1 MFVIK
6 YKTLFLGLSTA
17 LVVAALA
24 AVMVFGLRL
33 GIDFT
38 GGSQLQVSY
47 SGNRPTMN
55 EIRQTLETSGFSDVS
70 VQPTGERAVIL
81 KTTAL
86 TEAQKDAVI
95 AALSSTEEVTQ
106 QSFTSIGPSVGAEL
120 KRKAIVSIAIV
131 LIAIILFVAY
141 AFRRV
146 SQPVSSWKYGLAVVI
161 ALAHDI
167 IIPLGVFAVMGYVSG
182 AQVDTLFVVA
192 LLTTLALSI
201 SDTIVVFDRIREH
214 LGTERTTGK
223 PFTQIVGESLRETF
237 ARSINT
243 SLMVLV
249 VIITLAIV
257 GPKSTQLF
265 ATILAIGVFVGTYS
279 SIFLASPVLVL
290 FAQSKKRDSTTLK
303 TQ

>member
-6 YKTLFLGLSTA
+6 YKNFFLTLSVA
-17 LVVAALA
+17 LVTLALG
-24 AVMVFGLRL
+24 AVIVFGLRL

-47 SGNRPTMN
+47 TTSRPN
-55 EIRQTLETSGFSDVS
+55 IAEIETALGTVGLGEAS
-70 VQPTGERAVIL
+70 VQPVGERGVIV
-81 KTTAL
+81 KTPTIS
-86 TEAQKDAVI
+86 ENEKNAVI
-95 AALSSTEEVTQ
+95 AALSSTQVVTQ
-106 QSFTSIGPSVGAEL
+106 ESFTTIGPSVGAEL
-120 KRKAIVSIAIV
+120 KRKAIVSIVVV

-146 SQPVSSWKYGLAVVI
+146 SQPVSSWRYGLAVVI

-167 IIPLGVFAVMGYVSG
+167 IIPLGAFAVIGHVSG

-214 LGTERTTGK
+214 LGTDQASGK

-249 VIITLAIV
+249 VIVTLAIV

-265 ATILAIGVFVGTYS
+265 ATVLAIGVFFGTYS
-279 SIFLASPVLVL
+279 SIFLASPLLVL
-290 FAQSKKRDSTTLK
+290 FERSQADSKK
-303 TQ
+303 

>member
-1 MFVIK
+1 MFIIK
-6 YKTLFLGLSTA
+6 YKKFFLTLSA
-17 LVVAALA
+17 VLVVLSLG
-24 AVMVFGLRL
+24 AVMIFGLRL

-38 GGSQLQVSY
+38 GGSQLQVAY
-47 SGNRPTMN
+47 STTRP
-55 EIRQTLETSGFSDVS
+55 EIVVIREALATVDLSDAS
-70 VQPTGERAVIL
+70 VQPVGERGVMI
-81 KTTAL
+81 KTAIL
-86 TEAQKDAVI
+86 TEDEKNAVI
-95 AALSSTEEVTQ
+95 AALSSTQAVTQ
-106 QSFTSIGPSVGAEL
+106 ESFTTIGPSVGAEL
-120 KRKAIVSIAIV
+120 KRKAIISIVIV
-131 LIAIILFVAY
+131 LIAIIFFVAY

-146 SQPVSSWKYGLAVVI
+146 SHPVSSWKYGLAVVI

-167 IIPLGVFAVMGYVSG
+167 AIPLGAFALIGHLYG

-214 LGTERTTGK
+214 LGTDKASGK

-249 VIITLAIV
+249 VIVTLAIV

-265 ATILAIGVFVGTYS
+265 ATVLAIGVFFGTYS
-279 SIFLASPVLVL
+279 SIFLASPILVL
-290 FAQSKKRDSTTLK
+290 FAQSKKRDSIMLK

>member
-6 YKTLFLGLSTA
+6 YKTFFLTLSAA
-17 LVVAALA
+17 LVALA
-24 AVMVFGLRL
+24 LGAVMVFGLRL

-38 GGSQLQVSY
+38 GGSQLQVAY
-47 SGNRPTMN
+47 TTTRPEMA
-55 EIRQTLETSGFSDVS
+55 EIRAVLDRAGLSDAG
-70 VQPTGERAVIL
+70 VQPVGERSVIL
-81 KTTAL
+81 KTTTITENEKNAL
-86 TEAQKDAVI
+86 IKV
-95 AALSSTEEVTQ
+95 LSSTESVTQ
-106 QSFTSIGPSVGAEL
+106 ESFTTIGPSVGTEL
-120 KRKAIVSIAIV
+120 KRKAIISIV
-131 LIAIILFVAY
+131 LVLVAIIFFVTY
-141 AFRRV
+141 AFRKV

-167 IIPLGVFAVMGYVSG
+167 AIPLGAFALIGHFYG

-214 LGTERTTGK
+214 LGTDKASNK

-243 SLMVLV
+243 SLMVLL
-249 VIITLAIV
+249 VIVTLAIV

-265 ATILAIGVFVGTYS
+265 ATVLAIGVFFGTYS
-279 SIFLASPVLVL
+279 SIFLASPILVL
-290 FAQSKKRDSTTLK
+290 FGKPKKPSTTTLK
-303 TQ
+303 S